1 MIKNSIVCAFLLILF
16 FHLPAK
22 DFGPGV
28 SIYDGEELKWEEGAH
43 DYFVMFKSLL
53 ADDKT
58 CLGEVLVKP
67 YYLDAS
73 NVPSDAYVER
83 AFLIWTG
90 AQQLDK
96 IDEPADNS
104 VKLKFKSEGGLQEK
118 AKNVF
123 SDGHKVADP
132 QGFEFD
138 AFTDPE
144 KPDIS
149 YFTYRVDI
157 TDFFKEIHESGRIAG
172 IEYDGYSL
180 YGQYKVS
187 GLDCSDGEN
196 TVSNWAIIL
205 VYSSKEI
212 SPKAV
217 YLYDGFRQYRNE
229 TAETAVSGFELWE
242 DPEITITILS
252 SGGEPAEDQNNENS
266 LEGFAV
272 RGEKETDWIFLN
284 DECNPETD
292 VFNSIS
298 SVYDWYRV
306 WGYNEPF
313 CVGGDLKEPYP
324 DEVEHSMDVDTFIMN
339 SAVDGTFAAHFNKG
353 GTGIGIR
360 IGADYKKVITNT
372 IIVAIKTPD
381 LTSEFD
387 VAALVACTPANIPVD
402 PLNLENK
409 WCYSDLEYTIAV
421 KIQIW
426 AQIPWKDISIKME
439 LPHFMQYVSDSTEY
453 ANEFNN
459 IKGRPVAEKWFPV
472 NDLNGGKFPLLNGV
486 KIADTLE
493 PCSKESDSYSCN
505 NALFLR
511 FRIKIKD
518 TTPKNEVF
526 ELKASIKTAD
536 IPARLTN
543 LGTPLRLK
551 YSDSGCVE
559 KQEEVDLSACGGPVI
574 SENEDADTET
584 ADEDTSETK
593 SDGCAVL
600 FI

>member
-1 MIKNSIVCAFLLILF
+1 MIKSSITYAFFLILCF
-16 FHLPAK
+16 NLSAK
-22 DFGPGV
+22 ELGPDV
-28 SIYDGEELKWEEGAH
+28 SIYNGEELKWEEGAH

-58 CLGEVLVKP
+58 CLGEILIEP

-73 NVPSDAYVER
+73 LVPSDAYVEK

-90 AQQLDK
+90 EQPADK
-96 IDEPADNS
+96 IDEIADNS
-104 VKLKFKSEGGLQEK
+104 VKLKFRSEGGLPEK

-123 SDGHKVADP
+123 SDGHKVANP

-157 TDFFKEIHESGRIAG
+157 TDFFKEIHESGRTAG

-180 YGQYKVS
+180 YGEYKVS
-187 GLDCSDGEN
+187 GLNCSDGEN

-205 VYSSKEI
+205 IYSSEEV
-212 SPKAV
+212 SPKTI
-217 YLYDGFRQYRNE
+217 YIYDGFRQYRNE
-229 TAETAVSGFELWE
+229 TAETFVKGFELWE
-242 DPEITITILS
+242 DPEIKLTLLS
-252 SGGEPAEDQNNENS
+252 SGGKPAENQNNENS
-266 LEGFAV
+266 LESFAV
-272 RGEKETDWIFLN
+272 RGENRTDWIFLN
-284 DECNPETD
+284 DDCNPETD

-298 SVYDWYRV
+298 SVYGWADR
-306 WGYNEPF
+306 EPE
-313 CVGGDLKEPYP
+313 CIGGTPGKSDSENIEY
-324 DEVEHSMDVDTFIMN
+324 SMDVDTFVMN
-339 SAVDGTFAAHFNKG
+339 SASDGTYAAHFNKG
-353 GTGIGIR
+353 GTGIGIKT
-360 IGADYKKVITNT
+360 GADDQEVITNT
-372 IIVAIKTPD
+372 MIVAIKTPK

-402 PLNLENK
+402 PLIPENK

-439 LPHFMQYVSDSTEY
+439 LPHFMEYIPDSTEY
-453 ANEFNN
+453 SNEFKM
-459 IKGRPVAEKWFPV
+459 IKGYPVAEKWFQI
-472 NDLNGGKFPLLNGV
+472 NDLNGGKFPLLNGAKTV
-486 KIADTLE
+486 DTLE
-493 PCSKESDSYSCN
+493 PCSKNSDSYSCN

-511 FRIKIKD
+511 FRVKIKD

-526 ELKASIKTAD
+526 ELKASIKSAD
-536 IPARLTN
+536 CPEFFTN
-543 LGTPLRLK
+543 LGIPLRLK
-551 YSDSGCVE
+551 YTDAGCVK
-559 KQEEVDLSACGGPVI
+559 KQEEVDLSACGGPVF
-574 SENEDADTET
+574 SENEDIDTET
-584 ADEDTSETK
+584 ADEDISETK
-593 SDGCAVL
+593 SDGCSVL